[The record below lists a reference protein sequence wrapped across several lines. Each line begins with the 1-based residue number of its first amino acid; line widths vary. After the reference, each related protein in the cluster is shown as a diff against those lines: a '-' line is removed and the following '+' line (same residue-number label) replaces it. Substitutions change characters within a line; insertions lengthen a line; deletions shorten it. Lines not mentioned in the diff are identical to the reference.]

1 MLAGEYAV
9 LRGGHALAVTVDR
22 SMTVAVTFDPAAF
35 SWIVKSNIWEEPREI
50 SDLST
55 PHSDPLCRAVQASAK
70 RHSLHG
76 GTVEIQST
84 IDIADGIGSSSALRL
99 GVCSAF
105 HLLKH
110 DRDPKRPSG
119 IPLDC
124 VLQAWALQAENQG
137 TASGYDIATQYAGGL
152 VEFSFQYEANTWT
165 PKWFRHDLDLL
176 SEYVHIFVGGS
187 GAPTS
192 TTLQST
198 ASWLDGGNRFERL
211 IDTSENLIDAFLNA
225 IRWQSP
231 ENFRRLIACTA
242 AQRVMFA
249 GSPHFP
255 LAVAE
260 KLTNL
265 PGIDTKWSWKTT
277 GAGGEDAI
285 LLIGP
290 HKSIQPAAQEL
301 WSMGWHRLEA
311 PFTSS
316 GIRIDSLDFARPT
329 STDHSPIA
337 KPGATVARRRL

>member
-22 SMTVAVTFDPAAF
+22 SMTVDVKFDPAAF
-35 SWIVKSNIWEEPREI
+35 SWIVKSNIWDEPREVTD
-50 SDLST
+50 SKLPET
-55 PHSDPLCRAVQASAK
+55 DPLCRAVQASAR
-70 RHSLHG
+70 RHGLQG
-76 GTVEIQST
+76 GTVEIQSS
-84 IDIADGIGSSSALRL
+84 IEIADGIGSSSALRL

-110 DRDPKRPSG
+110 NRDPQRHSG
-119 IPLDC
+119 VPLDC
-124 VLQAWALQAENQG
+124 VMQAWALQAENQG
-137 TASGYDIATQYAGGL
+137 VASGYDIATQYAGGL
-152 VEFSFQYEANTWT
+152 VEFSFQYEANVWT
-165 PKWFRHDLDLL
+165 PKWFKHELDMLGD
-176 SEYVHIFVGGS
+176 YVHVFVGGH

-198 ASWLDGGNRFERL
+198 ASWLDSGNRFERL
-211 IDTSENLIDAFLNA
+211 IDTSENLVDAFLNA

-231 ENFRRLIACTA
+231 ENFRRLVICTS
-242 AQRVMFA
+242 AQRAMFG

-260 KLTNL
+260 KLANI

-290 HKSIQPAAQEL
+290 LRSIQPAAQEL

-311 PFTSS
+311 PFTPS
-316 GIRIDSLDFARPT
+316 GIRIDSLDVEIQPT
-329 STDHSPIA
+329 HELTHTVKS
-337 KPGATVARRRL
+337 GAAAARRRL